1 MTVVADTSWI
11 AALRDPADA
20 HHAAAV
26 AHHDAI
32 GDELVILSPV
42 TLAECL
48 VAPAK
53 LGVVDQAEAA
63 LRAAFEIADHDAA
76 APKRWAIRRA
86 ESGLKLPDAIVLETA
101 IRVGATAVATFDDRL
116 KAACQSAGLHVFGT
130 GRRRR
135 L

>member
-11 AALRDPADA
+11 AALRDPTDA
-20 HHAAAV
+20 HHLVAV

-32 GDELVILSPV
+32 GDEVVVVAPI

-48 VAPAK
+48 VGPAK
-53 LGVVDQAEAA
+53 LGVVDEAEAA
-63 LRAAFEIADHDAA
+63 LRAAFEIADHDAS

-101 IRVGATAVATFDDRL
+101 LRVGAAAVATFDDRL
-116 KAACQSAGLHVFGT
+116 KTACEASGLHVFGT
-130 GRRRR
+130 S
-135 L
+135 